1 MRGFS
6 FASVVLSYFLVGGG
20 MFVGLLAAGL
30 IKVES
35 EMVVYAL
42 MAAGAAV
49 GGFVA
54 ARASLGSTIL
64 EAAIGAVAVVAT
76 VVGLAA
82 GTEVGK
88 LLWHVAPDATM
99 KFVGTIGVAATGGAI
114 AGAFVSE
121 KLLGEPSASSLPWLL
136 YAALATFGACVLA
149 TVFASV
155 LATSAK
161 NEADV
166 ESLAAGL
173 IAGMG
178 IGALLAGL
186 ASGASARARP
196 LLTCLLGGGLG
207 TAGFVYLIK
216 VLAGGGAKTSDG
228 DATTAIAVFG
238 VLGAVVTLIGT
249 LIGWFTVG
257 KRNAQA

>member
-20 MFVGLLAAGL
+20 MFVGLLVAGL
-30 IKVES
+30 IEVQS

-42 MAAGAAV
+42 MAAGASV

-64 EAAIGAVAVVAT
+64 EPAIGAVAVVAT

-82 GTEVGK
+82 GTAIGK

-99 KFVGTIGVAATGGAI
+99 KFVGTVGGAATVGAI

-121 KLLGEPSASSLPWLL
+121 KMLGEPSSSSLPWLL
-136 YAALATFGACVLA
+136 YAALATFGAAVIA

-155 LATSAK
+155 MATGAK

-166 ESLAAGL
+166 DALAKG
-173 IAGMG
+173 
-178 IGALLAGL
+178 LLAGIGIGCL
-186 ASGASARARP
+186 LAGIASGASARSRP
-196 LLTCLLGGGLG
+196 ILACFIGGGLG
-207 TAGFVYLIK
+207 TAGFAYLVK
-216 VLAGGGAKTSDG
+216 VLAGAGKSDDAAAAIGVFAVGGAILTV
-228 DATTAIAVFG
+228 I
-238 VLGAVVTLIGT
+238 GAA
-249 LIGWFTVG
+249 IGWFTVG
-257 KRNAQA
+257 KRNAHA